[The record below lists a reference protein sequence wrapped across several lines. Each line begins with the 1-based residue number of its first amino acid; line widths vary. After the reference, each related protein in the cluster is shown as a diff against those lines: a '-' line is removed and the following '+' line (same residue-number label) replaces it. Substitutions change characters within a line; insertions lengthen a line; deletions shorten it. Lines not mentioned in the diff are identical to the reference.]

1 MFILLSEAVCLIFK
15 SNFQT
20 SELHLLWIGYIFLQL
35 MILGQTYSNLNQIA
49 LVYITREDPA
59 PHFENC
65 QTGMHLGTSC
75 LCSDFQD

>member
-49 LVYITREDPA
+49 LVYIT
-59 PHFENC
+59 
-65 QTGMHLGTSC
+65 
-75 LCSDFQD
+75 